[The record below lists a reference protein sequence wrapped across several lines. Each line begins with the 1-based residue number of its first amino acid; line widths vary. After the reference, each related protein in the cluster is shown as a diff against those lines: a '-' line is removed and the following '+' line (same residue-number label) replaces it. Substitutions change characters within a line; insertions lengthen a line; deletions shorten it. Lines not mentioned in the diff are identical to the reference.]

1 MHPTVRYFIC
11 VMSFPTTMPTWPP
24 HLPRLYPQ
32 LSAAQ
37 ISQFLDYPEYQR
49 LCNVPLITILPFA
62 SQNSQPHDLHLGV
75 GLSKLMIRDLM
86 LVRNLST
93 RGPEDSPEVLLESVT
108 LLRESKDRTVF
119 VSGETYAA
127 NGTYRVELHFFS
139 PARKDPFAAVVH
151 EGDFATFLLRLAE
164 TIARTCLGEVTDAT
178 RQMWRFGRPSSAA
191 ALARLGEICVSQHR
205 KEDSRGRL
213 AWELYQREPNL
224 VVALNELDDGL
235 PNIKP
240 VYLEGLRRDPYNA
253 QLCFLLFLAYWE
265 SRGPQPEA
273 VQFCRRA
280 IELAP
285 GHGKAHMCAP
295 HAADKSVNMLLHSDL
310 GYRLLP
316 GNTFAINNYILNL
329 MESNAPPEQI
339 MLLAEEGIKTDPQDP
354 GNYDRMIDVFLDLKD
369 YGQALTIAERL
380 LNLFEPRMSPRT
392 LECLMQN
399 PKRAEKIRSGQFQPA
414 EEVRGLIEQL
424 RQKLA

>member
-1 MHPTVRYFIC
+1 
-11 VMSFPTTMPTWPP
+11 MSFAAPIPSWPP

-37 ISQFLDYPEYQR
+37 ISQLMDYGEYQR
-49 LCNVPLITILPFA
+49 LCNLPLITVLPFA
-62 SQNSQPHDLHLGV
+62 SQNSRLEEMHLGV
-75 GLSKLMIRDLM
+75 GLAKLMIRDLM

-93 RGPEDSPEVLLESVT
+93 RGPEDSPESLLESVA
-108 LLRESKDRTVF
+108 LLREEKDRTIF
-119 VSGETYAA
+119 ISGETMIA
-127 NGTYRVELHFFS
+127 NGSYRVELQFFAPS
-139 PARKDPFAAVVH
+139 RQEPYAAVVH
-151 EGDFATFLLRLAE
+151 ESDFALFLLRLAE
-164 TIARTCLGEVTDAT
+164 IIAHTCLGEVTEAT
-178 RQMWRFGRPSSAA
+178 RHMWRFGRPTCAA
-191 ALARLGEICVSQHR
+191 AVARLGAICASHNR
-205 KEDSRGRL
+205 REGTRGPL
-213 AWELYQREPNL
+213 VWGLCQREPNF
-224 VVALNELDDGL
+224 VAALNELDDEL

-280 IELAP
+280 IELSP

-295 HAADKSVNMLLHSDL
+295 HAGDKSVNMLLHSDL

-339 MLLAEEGIKTDPQDP
+339 MVLGEEGIRTDPQDP
-354 GNYDRMIDVFLDLKD
+354 GNYDRMIETFIDLQD
-369 YGQALTIAERL
+369 YATALSYAERL
-380 LNLFEPRMSPRT
+380 LGLFEPEMSPRT

-399 PKRAEKIRSGQFQPA
+399 PKRAAKIRSGEYQPA
-414 EEVRGLIEQL
+414 SELRGLIEQL
-424 RQKLA
+424 QAKLIR

>member
-1 MHPTVRYFIC
+1 
-11 VMSFPTTMPTWPP
+11 
-24 HLPRLYPQ
+24 LPRLYPQ
-32 LSAAQ
+32 LTAPQ

-49 LCNVPLITILPFA
+49 LCNVPLLTILPFA
-62 SQNSQPHDLHLGV
+62 SRNSQPGDMHLGI

-93 RGPEDSPEVLLESVT
+93 RGPEDSPESLLESVA
-108 LLRESKDRTVF
+108 LLREEKDRTVF
-119 VSGETYAA
+119 VSGETFVA
-127 NGTYRVELHFFS
+127 NGSYRVELQFFAPS
-139 PARKDPFAAVVH
+139 RKDSFAAVVH
-151 EGDFATFLLRLAE
+151 ESDFPTFLLRLAE
-164 TIARTCLGEVTDAT
+164 TIARTCLGEVTDVT
-178 RQMWRFGRPSSAA
+178 RQMWRYGRPSCAA
-191 ALARLGEICVSQHR
+191 AVSRLGEICASQDR
-205 KEDSRGRL
+205 REASRGRL
-213 AWELYQREPNL
+213 AWDLYQREPNFVTL
-224 VVALNELDDGL
+224 LTELDDEL

-240 VYLEGLRRDPYNA
+240 VYLEGLRRDPYHA

-280 IELAP
+280 IELSP

-329 MESNAPPEQI
+329 MDAGAPPDQI
-339 MLLAEEGIKTDPQDP
+339 MALGEEGIRTDPRDP
-354 GNYDRMIDVFLDLKD
+354 GNYDRMIEVFIDLKD
-369 YGQALTIAERL
+369 YGRALHYAERL
-380 LNLFEPRMSPRT
+380 LKLFEPQMNPRT

-399 PKRAEKIRSGQFQPA
+399 PKRAAKIRSGEYQPA
-414 EEVRGLIEQL
+414 VELRGLIAQL
-424 RQKLA
+424 RAKLGT

>member
-1 MHPTVRYFIC
+1 MP
-11 VMSFPTTMPTWPP
+11 FPSPILTWPP

-32 LSAAQ
+32 LNAAQ
-37 ISQFLDYPEYQR
+37 ISQFLDYAEYQR

-62 SQNSQPHDLHLGV
+62 SHNSRTEDMHLGL

-93 RGPEDSPEVLLESVT
+93 RGPEDSPESLLESVA
-108 LLRESKDRTVF
+108 LLREEKDRTIF
-119 VSGETYAA
+119 VSGEAFTA
-127 NGTYRVELHFFS
+127 NGTYRVELQFFA
-139 PARKDPFAAVVH
+139 PARKDPYAAVVH
-151 EGDFATFLLRLAE
+151 ESDFATFQLRLAE

-191 ALARLGEICVSQHR
+191 AVARLGAICADENR
-205 KEDSRGRL
+205 REASRGRL
-213 AWELYQREPNL
+213 AWELYQREPNF
-224 VVALNELDDGL
+224 VVALNELDDEL

-339 MLLAEEGIKTDPQDP
+339 MVLAEEGIRTDPNDP
-354 GNYDRMIDVFLDLKD
+354 GNYDRMIEVFIDLKD
-369 YGQALTIAERL
+369 YARALSIAERL
-380 LNLFEPRMSPRT
+380 QKLFEPQMNERT

-399 PKRAEKIRSGQFQPA
+399 PKRAEKIRSGQYHAA
-414 EEVRGLIEQL
+414 EELRGLIQQL
-424 RQKLA
+424 REKLGK